1 MTIVRRAQAPRLGPL
16 PSLGREAGAR
26 ALTARVARRTRSIT
40 SNEIAKPPTKPP
52 RPSSPRTTRR
62 DLECTAPLP
71 RAGGAGGGRRSHRNV
86 SQHSL
91 PIHPKEISKPP
102 TKPPRPSKHCPPP
115 ACGRGRGRVAVPA
128 QHLPAQPPNP
138 PQRLPA
144 QPPIHP
150 NEIAKPRTNRRDLQ
164 STAPLPRAGG
174 AGGGRRSHRNVS
186 QHSLPIHPNE
196 ITKPPTKPP
205 RPSVHC
211 SPPAC
216 GRGRG
221 RAAVPRA
228 TSPSTASQSTPTR
241 SRSPDQTAETFKALP
256 PSRVREGPGEGGGPT
271 QPLTQHSLPIH
282 PNEIAKPQ
290 KNPMGFGS

>member
-26 ALTARVARRTRSIT
+26 ALTARIARRTRSIT

-91 PIHPKEISKPP
+91 PIHRNVS
-102 TKPPRPSKHCPPP
+102 
-115 ACGRGRGRVAVPA
+115 
-128 QHLPAQPPNP
+128 QHSL
-138 PQRLPA
+138 
-144 QPPIHP
+144 PIHP
-150 NEIAKPRTNRRDLQ
+150 NEITKPPDQTAETFKALLPSRVREGPGEGGGPRATSPSTASQSTPTRSRSPRPNRRDLQ

-174 AGGGRRSHRNVS
+174 AGGGRRSPRNIS
-186 QHSLPIHPNE
+186 
-196 ITKPPTKPP
+196 
-205 RPSVHC
+205 
-211 SPPAC
+211 
-216 GRGRG
+216 
-221 RAAVPRA
+221 
-228 TSPSTASQSTPTR
+228 
-241 SRSPDQTAETFKALP
+241 
-256 PSRVREGPGEGGGPT
+256 
-271 QPLTQHSLPIH
+271 QHSLPIH